1 MSLREGESF
10 EKKDLRV
17 RECYRESEALRQGF
31 GVDTV
36 VALPK
41 SILASMRTEIYPR
54 KAFTPKEF
62 KTAFAKHGYG
72 PGKTVKWLEYY
83 LEVGLITELEDGRL
97 TCTTW

>member
-1 MSLREGESF
+1 MLYPYQRPLD
-10 EKKDLRV
+10 KA
-17 RECYRESEALRQGF
+17 SEMIRM
-31 GVDTV
+31 

-72 PGKTVKWLEYY
+72 PAKTVKWLEYY
-83 LEVGLITELEDGRL
+83 MEVGLITELDDGRL
-97 TCTTW
+97 TCATW